1 MSGHSKWATIKHDKG
16 INDAKRGKI
25 FSKLSKAISIAVR
38 EGGGDNPEFNP
49 KLRLMI
55 EKAKASNMPKE
66 NVQRAIDKGAG
77 RIEGM
82 NYQEVTYE
90 GFGPNKIAM
99 MINCV
104 TDNTNRTN
112 SEIKS
117 LFDKNGGV
125 LGSQGSTAYFFDKK
139 GLIRIAKTSCDED
152 TAFSIATEAGA
163 DDFQVLKDAYEIVT
177 TLDTFENVKNA
188 FEKNNIPAEY
198 ASLTYIPKSTV
209 HVEGKDAAHV
219 LALVEALE
227 DLDDVQNVYANF
239 DISDEDIDKFSEQ
252 QQ

>member
-139 GLIRIAKTSCDED
+139 GLIDIALPSGNNQEEVELQLID
-152 TAFSIATEAGA
+152 FGA
-163 DDFQVLKDAYEIVT
+163 EDFQVIDANHMQVIVEVTQTHQIASKIKEAGYAVEDAEVVMIPNT
-177 TLDTFENVKNA
+177 TIALSPAD
-188 FEKNNIPAEY
+188 FEKFNRFLDI
-198 ASLTYIPKSTV
+198 IDD
-209 HVEGKDAAHV
+209 H
-219 LALVEALE
+219 
-227 DLDDVQNVYANF
+227 DDVQRIFHNG
-239 DISDEDIDKFSEQ
+239 IQS
-252 QQ
+252 